1 MVDQY
6 ELLMKENLPDLITQD
21 MMSWRCETMR
31 VDPTQTE
38 KGEEEEEHSREHN
51 YGISFPL
58 YTYNAQM
65 LTIFQ

>member
-1 MVDQY
+1 
-6 ELLMKENLPDLITQD
+6 
-21 MMSWRCETMR
+21 MR